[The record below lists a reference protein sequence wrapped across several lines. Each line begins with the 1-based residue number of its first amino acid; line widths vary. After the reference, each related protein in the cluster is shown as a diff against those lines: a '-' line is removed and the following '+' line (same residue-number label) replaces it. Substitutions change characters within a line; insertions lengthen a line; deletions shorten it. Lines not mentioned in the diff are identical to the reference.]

1 MTLIVNVSSALCRAG
16 RGQSTSLSPV
26 ALIVSVSSCSQEC
39 RMVLESCIGCSNRC
53 VHARRPGPCRARVP
67 PRSSETAQ
75 RRAVEGITWAAL
87 HRLLRLPIGM

>member
-53 VHARRPGPCRARVP
+53 VHAHRPVPCVLVCLFK
-67 PRSSETAQ
+67 SSETA
-75 RRAVEGITWAAL
+75 RRRTAEGGGL
-87 HRLLRLPIGM
+87 